1 MVNGTSKEIIRSTC
15 GLCYAGCGVLI
26 HVEQGRPVQIEGDPN
41 SPVNKGILCTKA
53 MASLEHLYHPERLR
67 SPLRRVGN
75 RGEGDWQKISW
86 DEALEIICEKLK
98 STREEFGAES
108 VVFIHGAAKGLQE
121 TCLRRFA
128 NAFGTPNVASMGHV
142 CFLPRRFGSL
152 MTFGFHPIADY
163 DSPTNCIVVWGSYK
177 SKIAQFHKTLEATKK
192 GATLIVIDPIYTEL
206 AQKAD
211 RWVRLRPG
219 SDLALALGM
228 IKVIFDQGLYDTQFV
243 EEWTVGLSQL
253 KGHIKDY
260 PLERVEEITWVRR
273 DLIEEVARMYAT
285 TGPACIQM
293 GNALEHNLNSFQTVR
308 AISILK
314 ALSGNISVPG
324 GEVYWTP
331 LAIPGR
337 YARELTLENMLPND
351 KRELRLGSPINK
363 FLPLYQFAHPPA
375 VTRAMIE
382 GKPYP
387 VRMAYI
393 QGANPL
399 LAYPDAQK
407 TFKAF
412 MGLDFLV
419 VADLFMTPT
428 AALADI
434 VLPSATYLEFDSI
447 VNPPYYPVAQVQQK
461 VAKLDECWPDLK
473 TLNEMA
479 KRMNVGEFFWE
490 NERDL
495 LDVILKPMGIN
506 FDDFRQ
512 IGTVSGDKEY
522 YHYKSKGFET
532 PSGKVELFSHRLQEW
547 GFDPLPVYREPQ
559 ETPYSDPELAREYP
573 FIFTS
578 WKSEYYRHSGGR
590 QITTLRRH
598 HPLPIVYIHPETAA
612 GLGIREGDW
621 VWVATKRGSVRQRAL
636 FSEEIDLR
644 VVGVD
649 YAWWFPE
656 KGAEAQYGWRE
667 SNINIL
673 TDDNPPFNRE
683 LGSTNLRGILCK
695 VYRDSD
701 RGQAGS

>member
-1 MVNGTSKEIIRSTC
+1 VVNGGSREPIRSTC
-15 GLCYAGCGVLI
+15 GLCYAGCGVLV
-26 HVEQGRPVQIEGDPN
+26 HVEKGKPAKIEGDPD
-41 SPVNKGILCTKA
+41 SPVNKGVLCTKA
-53 MASLEHLYHPERLR
+53 FTSLEHLYHPERLR
-67 SPLRRVGN
+67 YPLRRVGD
-75 RGEGDWQKISW
+75 RGEGNWQRISW
-86 DEALEIICEKLK
+86 DEALGILCERLK

-128 NAFGTPNVASMGHV
+128 NVFGSPNVASMGHV

-152 MTFGFHPIADY
+152 ITFGFHPIPDY
-163 DSPTNCIVVWGSYK
+163 DYPTKCIVVWGSYK
-177 SKIAQFHKTLEATKK
+177 SKIAEFHKTLETTRK
-192 GATLIVIDPIYTEL
+192 GARLIVIDPIYTEL

-211 RWVRLRPG
+211 RWIRLRPG
-219 SDLALALGM
+219 SDLSLALGM
-228 IKVIFDQGLYDTQFV
+228 IKVILDQGLYDRQFV
-243 EEWTVGLSQL
+243 EAWTVGLSQL
-253 KGHIKDY
+253 KAHIEDY
-260 PLERVEEITWVRR
+260 PLERVGEITWVRR

-285 TGPACIQM
+285 TRPACIQM
-293 GNALEHNLNSFQTVR
+293 GNGLEHNLNSFQTVR
-308 AISILK
+308 AISIIK
-314 ALSGNISVPG
+314 ALTGNISAPG

-337 YARELTLENMLPND
+337 YARELTLENMLPDD
-351 KRELRLGSPINK
+351 KKELRLGADNE
-363 FLPLYQFAHPPA
+363 FLPLYHFAHPPA
-375 VTRAMIE
+375 VIRAMLE

-387 VRMAYI
+387 VRTAYV

-399 LAYPDAQK
+399 LTYANAQQ

-434 VLPSATYLEFDSI
+434 VLPSATFLEFDSI

-461 VAKLDECWPDLK
+461 VAEVQECWPDLK
-473 TLNEMA
+473 ILNEMA
-479 KRMNVGEFFWE
+479 KGMDVGKLFWE
-490 NERDL
+490 NEGDL

-506 FDDFRQ
+506 FDEFRQ
-512 IGTVSGDKEY
+512 RGAVSGDKEY

-532 PSGKVELFSHRLQEW
+532 PSGKVELFSDRLREW
-547 GFDPLPVYREPQ
+547 GLDPLPVYREPQ
-559 ETPYSDPELAREYP
+559 ETPYGDPELAREYP
-573 FIFTS
+573 LIFTS

-598 HPLPIVYIHPETAA
+598 HPEPMVYIHPKTAA
-612 GLGIREGDW
+612 ELGIEERDW
-621 VWVATKRGSVRQRAL
+621 VWVATRRGRIRQKTL
-636 FSEEIDLR
+636 FSEEMDPR

-673 TDDNPPFNRE
+673 TDDKPPFNRE
-683 LGSTNLRGILCK
+683 LGSTNLRGIICT
-695 VYRDSD
+695 VYKDS
-701 RGQAGS
+701 